1 MTVQCTILILI
12 TDCLS
17 KCNTISCCFLTGGLL
32 FGIFGKRSNRFGRD
46 PIVLFGA
53 AVHWICFLLI
63 FLNLPDKSP
72 KYAIDAT
79 EVYHVFSKPK

>member
-1 MTVQCTILILI
+1 M
-12 TDCLS
+12 
-17 KCNTISCCFLTGGLL
+17 

-63 FLNLPDKSP
+63 FLNIPDKSTIHETLVPAGVYDVFREP
-72 KYAIDAT
+72 K
-79 EVYHVFSKPK
+79 